1 MNVIDRTGI
10 VTWSEAEIREA
21 VATWLQNFEAALGKY
36 DQQALSNLFV
46 EACHWR
52 DLVAFTWH
60 NTSRDGLT
68 DVIAGLLE
76 AQPRIQARNFRLSE
90 DRSAPRVARRLG
102 LDVIEAFYDFET
114 ATGRGTGVLRL
125 RADHGQE
132 PRDTK
137 APAAKAPAAKAWV
150 LSTTLQEL
158 KGFEEKV
165 EGNRPSGDAYS
176 RNFGGDNWQDQRDR
190 EQAFADR
197 DPAVLVIGGGQA
209 GLAIAARLR
218 QLNVDT
224 LVIEKNPRIGDNWRN
239 RYHSLALHNE
249 LHVNHLPYMKYPP
262 TWPVFIPKDMLAG
275 WFEMYAFAME
285 LNVWTGSEFVR
296 ASYDADAAQ
305 WHAIIRKA
313 DGSERTMKPRH
324 IIFANGVSGIP
335 KKPDLPGLKDFKGE
349 VTHAHG
355 FTDGRRYRGKKA
367 LIIGTGN
374 SAHDIAQDL
383 HSNSAD
389 ATIVQRGSTTVV
401 SISPSAVTNY
411 ALYSEG
417 PPLEDCD
424 LLASASTYPLVIR
437 GYQLAVKRML
447 ELDKDLIEG
456 LKQKGF
462 KYDIGADKTGHQMKY
477 QRRGGGYYL
486 NAGASDLMIKGEI
499 GLLQYDQIEKFNEAG
514 ALLKDGSTKAADLIV
529 LATGYY
535 TQTELVRRVLGE
547 DVAARVGPIWGWGA
561 DGEMCN
567 MWKRTPQPGLW
578 FIAGS
583 LAQCRIYSKFMALQI
598 KAVEEGMIS
607 ATGIEAP
614 VTATVT
620 RVEEDI

>member
-1 MNVIDRTGI
+1 MNVVEQGGLAAWSDADVQRAVTG
-10 VTWSEAEIREA
+10 
-21 VATWLQNFEAALGKY
+21 WLQRFERALVARDAAAL
-36 DQQALSNLFV
+36 SVLFV
-46 EACHWR
+46 EESHWR

-60 NTSRDGLT
+60 NTAQTGRDALVANLIKQQKT
-68 DVIAGLLE
+68 VK
-76 AQPRIQARNFRLSE
+76 AQHFQVAA
-90 DRSAPRVARRLG
+90 DRAPPRVARRLG
-102 LDVIEAFYDFET
+102 IEVIEAFFDFET
-114 ATGRGTGVLRL
+114 DVGRGTGVLRL
-125 RADHGQE
+125 SADAGS
-132 PRDTK
+132 
-137 APAAKAPAAKAWV
+137 APDDARAWV
-150 LSTTLQEL
+150 ISTTLQEL
-158 KGFEEKV
+158 KGYEEEIDGK
-165 EGNRPSGDAYS
+165 RPTGDAYS
-176 RNFGGDNWQDQRDR
+176 RNFGGDNWQDQRDQ

-197 DPAVLVIGGGQA
+197 EPAVLVVGGGQA

-218 QLNVDT
+218 CLKIDT
-224 LVIEKNPRIGDNWRN
+224 LIVEKNQRVGDNWRN

-249 LHVNHLPYMKYPP
+249 LHVNHMPYMNYPP

-285 LNVWTGSEFVR
+285 LNVWTGTEFVSAR
-296 ASYDADAAQ
+296 YDDAAGQ
-305 WHAIIRKA
+305 WSATVRKA
-313 DGSERTMKPRH
+313 DGSERTLRPRH

-335 KKPDLPGLKDFKGE
+335 KVPDLPGLKDFKGT

-355 FTDGRRYRGKKA
+355 FTDGRDYRGQKA

-383 HSNSAD
+383 HSNGVET
-389 ATIVQRGSTTVV
+389 TIAQRGSTTVV

-411 ALYSEG
+411 AIYNEG

-424 LLASASTYPLVIR
+424 LLAATSTYPLVVR
-437 GYQLAVKRML
+437 GYQMAVKRMV
-447 ELDKDLIEG
+447 ELDRDLIAG
-456 LKQKGF
+456 LKRIGF
-462 KYDIGADKTGHQMKY
+462 KYDIGADGTGHQMKY

-499 GLLQYDQIEKFNEAG
+499 GLLPYEQVETFCAEG
-514 ALLKDGSTKAADLIV
+514 ARLKDGSIKPADLIV

-547 DVAARVGPIWGWGA
+547 EVAERVGPIWGWGT

-598 KAVEEGMIS
+598 KAVEEGLIDDRE
-607 ATGIEAP
+607 IETP
-614 VTATVT
+614 VIVD
-620 RVEEDI
+620 VEETGGQA